1 MPRNDVLAMLSQSHG
16 WQQYKQIIEKKIQD
30 AYDII
35 KSKQLVDQESV
46 SRHNV
51 SIGKIQAWQEM
62 LDIAETKQYNRSH
75 PHTSSRGRDKI

>member
-1 MPRNDVLAMLSQSHG
+1 MPRNDVLRMLSQSPG
-16 WQQYKQIIEKKIQD
+16 WAQYKEIIEKKIQD
-30 AYDII
+30 SFDII

-62 LDIAETKQYNRSH
+62 LDIAESK
-75 PHTSSRGRDKI
+75 

>member
-1 MPRNDVLAMLSQSHG
+1 MPRNDVLAMLSQSPG
-16 WQQYKQIIEKKIQD
+16 WQQYKEIIEKKIQD

-51 SIGKIQAWQEM
+51 SIGKIQCLILQ
-62 LDIAETKQYNRSH
+62 KQNSITGRPSH
-75 PHTSSRGRDKI
+75 LIQRQG

>member
-1 MPRNDVLAMLSQSHG
+1 MPQSDMLRMLPQSPG
-16 WQQYKQIIEKKIQD
+16 WFIYKEMIEKKIQD

-62 LDIAETKQYNRSH
+62 LDIAEPK
-75 PHTSSRGRDKI
+75 

>member
-1 MPRNDVLAMLSQSHG
+1 MPHNDILGMLSQSPG
-16 WQQYKQIIEKKIQD
+16 WQPYKEMIEKRIQD

-35 KSKQLVDQESV
+35 KLKQLVDQESI

-62 LDIAETKQYNRSH
+62 LDIAEPK
-75 PHTSSRGRDKI
+75 

>member
-1 MPRNDVLAMLSQSHG
+1 MPQSDMLRMLPQSAG
-16 WQQYKQIIEKKIQD
+16 WSIYKGMIEKKIQD

-62 LDIAETKQYNRSH
+62 LDIAEPKQ
-75 PHTSSRGRDKI
+75 

>member
-1 MPRNDVLAMLSQSHG
+1 MPRNDVLAMLAKSPG
-16 WQQYKQIIEKKIQD
+16 WQQNKEIIEKKIQD

-62 LDIAETKQYNRSH
+62 HDIAEPK
-75 PHTSSRGRDKI
+75 

>member
-1 MPRNDVLAMLSQSHG
+1 MPRHDVLAMLAQSPG
-16 WQQYKQIIEKKIQD
+16 WQQYKEIIAKKIQD

-51 SIGKIQAWQEM
+51 SIGKIQSWQEM
-62 LDIAETKQYNRSH
+62 LDIAETK
-75 PHTSSRGRDKI
+75 

>member
-1 MPRNDVLAMLSQSHG
+1 MPQADVLRMLSQSAG
-16 WQQYKQIIEKKIQD
+16 WSMYKEMIEKKIQD

-62 LDIAETKQYNRSH
+62 LDIAEPK
-75 PHTSSRGRDKI
+75 

>member
-1 MPRNDVLAMLSQSHG
+1 MPRHDVLAMLSQSPG
-16 WQQYKQIIEKKIQD
+16 WQLYKEMIEKRIQD

-62 LDIAETKQYNRSH
+62 LDIAESK
-75 PHTSSRGRDKI
+75 

>member
-1 MPRNDVLAMLSQSHG
+1 MPRNDVLAMLSQSPG
-16 WQQYKQIIEKKIQD
+16 WHLYKEIIEKKIQD

-35 KSKQLVDQESV
+35 KLKQLVDQESV

-62 LDIAETKQYNRSH
+62 LDIAEK
-75 PHTSSRGRDKI
+75 K

>member
-1 MPRNDVLAMLSQSHG
+1 MLPQSAG
-16 WQQYKQIIEKKIQD
+16 WSIYKVMIEKKIQD

-62 LDIAETKQYNRSH
+62 LDIAEPK
-75 PHTSSRGRDKI
+75 

>member
-1 MPRNDVLAMLSQSHG
+1 MLRMLPQSAG
-16 WQQYKQIIEKKIQD
+16 WSIYKEMIEKKIQD

-62 LDIAETKQYNRSH
+62 LDIAEPK
-75 PHTSSRGRDKI
+75 

>member
-1 MPRNDVLAMLSQSHG
+1 MPQADVLRMLSQSAG
-16 WQQYKQIIEKKIQD
+16 WSMYKEMIEKKIQD

-62 LDIAETKQYNRSH
+62 LDIAEPKQLNYLTAFT
-75 PHTSSRGRDKI
+75 P

>member
-1 MPRNDVLAMLSQSHG
+1 MPRNDVLAMLSQSPG
-16 WQQYKQIIEKKIQD
+16 WPQYKEMIEKKIQD

-62 LDIAETKQYNRSH
+62 LDIAETK
-75 PHTSSRGRDKI
+75 

>member
-1 MPRNDVLAMLSQSHG
+1 MLRMLPQSAG
-16 WQQYKQIIEKKIQD
+16 WSIYKGMIEKKIQD

-62 LDIAETKQYNRSH
+62 LDIAEPK
-75 PHTSSRGRDKI
+75 

>member
-1 MPRNDVLAMLSQSHG
+1 MLPQSAG
-16 WQQYKQIIEKKIQD
+16 WSIYKGMIEKKIQD

-62 LDIAETKQYNRSH
+62 LDIAEPK
-75 PHTSSRGRDKI
+75 

>member
-1 MPRNDVLAMLSQSHG
+1 MPRNDVLAMLSQSPG
-16 WQQYKQIIEKKIQD
+16 WQLYKEMIEKKIKD

-62 LDIAETKQYNRSH
+62 LDIAEKN
-75 PHTSSRGRDKI
+75 

>member
-1 MPRNDVLAMLSQSHG
+1 MLSQSPG
-16 WQQYKQIIEKKIQD
+16 WHLYKEIIEKKIQD

-35 KSKQLVDQESV
+35 KLKQLVDQESV

-62 LDIAETKQYNRSH
+62 LDIAEKN
-75 PHTSSRGRDKI
+75 

>member
-1 MPRNDVLAMLSQSHG
+1 MPQADVLRMLSQSAG
-16 WQQYKQIIEKKIQD
+16 WSIYKEMIEKKIQD

-62 LDIAETKQYNRSH
+62 LDIAEPKQLNYLTAFT
-75 PHTSSRGRDKI
+75 P